1 MFCGKGTTRF
11 LGRNFLLPSKSFL
24 YTKDH
29 SQMQQVARAI
39 ALSKAQRDQILVTW
53 QTTRPRRF
61 DDQTP
66 LNGSVRFNS
75 ALPFQL

>member
-1 MFCGKGTTRF
+1 
-11 LGRNFLLPSKSFL
+11 
-24 YTKDH
+24 
-29 SQMQQVARAI
+29 MQQVARAI